1 MFLHGRVNG
10 TEERPRMQHARVLTA
25 ITDGSTLTLLKLSL
39 TRTDE
44 IDVDLDVLADE
55 TFAEEFARLLRIVG
69 LLGVREPAT
78 PQTSAPTP

>member
-1 MFLHGRVNG
+1 MV
-10 TEERPRMQHARVLTA
+10 TYP
-25 ITDGSTLTLLKLSL
+25 DGSAFPFVVFTVLGA
-39 TRTDE
+39 DE
-44 IDVDLDVLADE
+44 VNVDLHVLADE